1 MQTRRDHLQA
11 YRFAMARLAT
21 ALVRGDVGRGEGPTG
36 RATLATVLGAGVVVL
51 LCVGFAVYGLIAPVA
66 DTRWRNPGS
75 IIVEQQTG
83 NRYLLLDGQLRPV
96 RNYASALL
104 LGGRSNAVHTVS
116 GAELGTTPHGAPV
129 GIPGAP
135 DSLPAPAGLLPG
147 PWTWCLRPDLVNG
160 QLLDLAP
167 DGQTAAFP
175 EDRQVLLAAPDGSH
189 WLLWRGVRYPV
200 PSDAALIA
208 LGLDG
213 DRPVPAPQNWLG
225 ALPTGAPL
233 AAAVPDAGKPAG
245 RVAGHEVTVGQL
257 FRTATGGVQHSYVM
271 TDAGVAPASA
281 TAAALLAARPGAPAV
296 LTVGATDIAA
306 APVSPD
312 QSLLTALPDVLGAP
326 GLDAG
331 AQTACLRQR
340 ADGTRLTSQLVVESG
355 QAATGTRTVL
365 VPPTRGMLAVDL
377 EQLARQNGNAQTFLV
392 TDQGIAY
399 PLGDSRAGT
408 ALGITGAPATAL
420 PEDLLKLLGHGP
432 TLTARA
438 AADTVQGG

>member
-21 ALVRGDVGRGEGPTG
+21 ALVRGEVGRGEGPTG
-36 RATLATVLGAGVVVL
+36 RATLATVLGAGIVVL
-51 LCVGFAVYGLIAPVA
+51 LCVGFGVFGLISPVA
-66 DTRWRNPGS
+66 DTSWRSPGS

-83 NRYLLLDGQLRPV
+83 NRYLYLDGQLRPV

-116 GAELGTTPHGAPV
+116 SSVLGTTPHGAPV
-129 GIPGAP
+129 GITGAP
-135 DSLPAPAGLLPG
+135 DSLPSPANLLPG
-147 PWTWCLRPDLVNG
+147 PWTWCLRPDLAGG

-167 DGQTAAFP
+167 DGQSAAFP
-175 EDRQVLLAAPDGSH
+175 EDRQVLLAGPDGAH

-213 DRPVPAPQNWLG
+213 DRPVPAPPNWLA

-233 AAAVPDAGKPAG
+233 AVSVPDTGKPAG
-245 RVAGHEVTVGQL
+245 QVAGHPVTVGQL
-257 FRTATGGVQHSYVM
+257 FRTTTGTVQHSYVM
-271 TDAGVAPASA
+271 TDAGIAPASA
-281 TAAALLAARPGAPAV
+281 TAAALLAARPGAPAA
-296 LTVGATDIAA
+296 LTVSATDIAA
-306 APVSPD
+306 APVSAD

-326 GLDAG
+326 GLDPA

-340 ADGTRLTSQLVVESG
+340 ADNGKLTSQLVVEGG
-355 QAATGTRTVL
+355 QAATGTRAVL

-377 EQLARQNGNAQTFLV
+377 EQLARQSGSAQTFLV

-399 PLGDSRAGT
+399 PLGDSRAAT
-408 ALGITGAPATAL
+408 ALGVTGTPATAL